1 MAAAGGIRAGR
12 AFVELF
18 ADDRALVRG
27 LRSAQRRL
35 AAFGA
40 AVRGMG
46 AGFAALGAGL
56 VAPLALAA
64 RSFAQTGS
72 RLTDLAAR
80 TGLSVEAL
88 SELEFAAQ
96 QSGGTLDNVEAR
108 VRVMQRTI
116 AAAAV
121 GSDTA
126 ATALARLGTS
136 AAVLSSLSPE
146 VQFDALATA
155 LRGIADPTTR
165 AAAAMAV
172 FGRSGTA
179 LLPMIAD
186 MAALRAEARRLGV
199 VLSTKQA
206 KAADDLGDAYDRVR
220 ASVRGVGNAIGQ
232 ALAPILTTLAGDIV
246 RMLVGLREWIARNQG
261 LVVTLATVGT
271 AITGAGI
278 GLILLGAAASAGATV
293 LGGLTTIVAGVAG
306 AVVAL
311 STTLWSLLTP
321 ITGVIVGAVALGAWL
336 TTTSQ
341 TGQHALTLLG
351 DGFGVLQD
359 DAVTAWHGIADALA
373 AGDIGA
379 AAAVVWA
386 LLRLEWQQGT
396 AFLQN
401 LWDSAVTGMA
411 MLFMDGWFG
420 IQEVFLTIVN
430 GLANAWDRFVAA
442 ITTRWNDAVGAI
454 ASKLTQL
461 LELIGLVDEGVDL
474 QIDEETTQTNL
485 AVEEERQGRSQ
496 SRDRAVADLD
506 QQRQQ
511 AIGFA
516 KDDLVANVVER
527 DAGVAQARSELD
539 AARAE
544 ARQGRAALQSRMQA
558 PGSLTPV
565 IDIPDLDALRTSL
578 DQIPNTLTAES
589 EKLDV
594 TGSFSTAAIS
604 QIGVGGTAGERTAKA
619 TEETAKNT
627 TRIARA
633 LEDSELAFG

>member
-146 VQFDALATA
+146 EQFDALATA

-293 LGGLTTIVAGVAG
+293 LGGLTTIIAGVAS

-311 STTLWSLLTP
+311 ATTLWALLTP

-341 TGQHALTLLG
+341 TGQQALALLG
-351 DGFGVLQD
+351 DGFRVLQD
-359 DAVTAWHGIADALA
+359 DAVTAWGGIADALA

-379 AAAVVWA
+379 AASIVWA
-386 LLRLEWQQGT
+386 VLKLEWQRGT
-396 AFLQN
+396 SFLLD
-401 LWDSAVTGMA
+401 LWDSAVAGMA
-411 MLFMDGWFG
+411 QVFTHTWFG
-420 IQEVFLTIVN
+420 LQETFLTVVHAI
-430 GLANAWDRFVAA
+430 ANAWDGLVAGL
-442 ITTRWNDAVGAI
+442 TSLWNTAVGAI
-454 ASKLTQL
+454 AGKLAELLQL
-461 LELIGLVDEGVDL
+461 VGLADEGVEL
-474 QIDEETTQTNL
+474 RIAEETTRSNADISQ
-485 AVEEERQGRSQ
+485 ERDQRSA
-496 SRDRAVADLD
+496 SRAQEIGDIG
-506 QQRQQ
+506 QQREQTL
-511 AIGFA
+511 AFIGE
-516 KDDLVANVVER
+516 DLVEKVQDR
-527 DAGVAQARSELD
+527 DSGVAQARAELD
-539 AARAE
+539 AARAA
-544 ARQGRAALQSRMQA
+544 ARQRRTEVQDRVDGTTPANAA
-558 PGSLTPV
+558 
-565 IDIPDLDALRTSL
+565 IPDLDGLRLSL
-578 DQIPNTLTAES
+578 DQIPETVTSES

-594 TGSFSTAAIS
+594 SGAFSTAAIS
-604 QIGVGGTAGERTAKA
+604 QIGIGGSAGERTAKA

-633 LEDSELAFG
+633 LEDSDPTFG